1 MLKKHARLLA
11 PADDLP
17 EGGTDVVEDE
27 QEQTDEGEQAEGAQ
41 EEATEEG
48 LTATIGEPEEE
59 EEEHKAPGWIK
70 ELRKENREKAK
81 KLKEV
86 EAELQRL
93 KGGQKNDEL
102 PPMPTLENPGTGRE
116 DDAYD
121 QQVYAQ
127 QLAEWLKK
135 KGAIEARQ
143 EQESKALEEQQKEWR
158 GRQETYQE
166 AKKRFDPEEI
176 QEAEEEV
183 KATLSLAR
191 QAMLLDVVDDPAAL
205 VLALSKNP
213 EALQKL
219 ATIKS
224 DGRAIKEMVL
234 MEMNMKVT
242 PKGKTPP
249 PPERTI
255 SGSGKT
261 AGSVRTALE
270 KLHKEAQESGN
281 YDAYY
286 AEKRKQKG

>member
-17 EGGTDVVEDE
+17 EGGTDIAEEVDHEREEQDE
-27 QEQTDEGEQAEGAQ
+27 SEQTEGQ
-41 EEATEEG
+41 EEETTEEG

-81 KLKEV
+81 KLKEM
-86 EAELQRL
+86 EAELQKLR
-93 KGGQKNDEL
+93 GGQSAPE
-102 PPMPTLENPGTGRE
+102 P
-116 DDAYD
+116 
-121 QQVYAQ
+121 
-127 QLAEWLKK
+127 LKK
-135 KGAIEARQ
+135 PKLEDFDYDSEEFEKAMDKFYAVKA
-143 EQESKALEEQQKEWR
+143 EQDKLDAVRKQAEDEQQKEWQA
-158 GRQETYQE
+158 RQDTYKE
-166 AKKRFDPEEI
+166 AKARFDAEEM

-183 KATLSLAR
+183 VSTLSPAR
-191 QAMLLDVVDDPAAL
+191 QAMLLDVVDDPAAM
-205 VLALSKNP
+205 VIALAKNP
-213 EALQKL
+213 EALRKL

-234 MEMNMKVT
+234 MEANMKIT
-242 PKGKTPP
+242 PKGNKPP

-261 AGSVRTALE
+261 AGSVRTSLE
-270 KLHKEAQESGN
+270 KLKEEAERTGDYSK
-281 YDAYY
+281 YY